1 MILQIVAIVLSYLL
15 GSVSFSL
22 LYGKLKGI
30 DIRQHGSGNAGATNT
45 LRVLGKGP
53 AILVL
58 LLDVLK
64 GIVAVL
70 IGHWLGGNSSWLP
83 GLCGIAAIAGHNWSV
98 YFHFRG
104 GKGIA
109 TAIGVLVSI
118 ALLPALYAGIIAILA
133 IVITRYVSLGSLIF
147 VILTPWILLVLGYA
161 WYRSSGRLWSFVCL
175 LCGDTALTL
184 PSWYGGKKTSLAPK
198 EEIVLSEKIAVLVAG
213 SWGTA
218 LASVL
223 AVITTMSLSGRETNS
238 KLLKSMRSI
247 QMSIIYL
254 VLS

>member
-64 GIVAVL
+64 GVIAVL
-70 IGHWLGGNSSWLP
+70 IGHWLGGESWLP
-83 GLCGIAAIAGHNWSV
+83 GLCGIAAIAGHNWPV

-109 TAIGVLVSI
+109 TAIGVLASLT
-118 ALLPALYAGIIAILA
+118 LLPALLAGIIAILA

-147 VILTPWILLVLGYA
+147 VILTPWILLVLGFEWPFFWIA
-161 WYRSSGRLWSFVCL
+161 LVICLFAVWRHRTNIVKLVRGNENKLGSKGGDRLV
-175 LCGDTALTL
+175 
-184 PSWYGGKKTSLAPK
+184 
-198 EEIVLSEKIAVLVAG
+198 
-213 SWGTA
+213 
-218 LASVL
+218 
-223 AVITTMSLSGRETNS
+223 
-238 KLLKSMRSI
+238 
-247 QMSIIYL
+247 
-254 VLS
+254 

>member
-70 IGHWLGGNSSWLP
+70 IGHWLGGNSLWLP
-83 GLCGIAAIAGHNWSV
+83 GLCGIAAIAGHNWPV

-118 ALLPALYAGIIAILA
+118 AIIPALYAGIIAILA

-147 VILTPWILLVLGYA
+147 VILTPWILLVLGYE
-161 WYRSSGRLWSFVCL
+161 WPFFW
-175 LCGDTALTL
+175 TALVICVFSVWRHRTNIAKL
-184 PSWYGGKKTSLAPK
+184 VQGKENKLGSKGGDR
-198 EEIVLSEKIAVLVAG
+198 LV
-213 SWGTA
+213 
-218 LASVL
+218 
-223 AVITTMSLSGRETNS
+223 
-238 KLLKSMRSI
+238 
-247 QMSIIYL
+247 
-254 VLS
+254 